1 MRKIKV
7 FILANFAL
15 VIAGLIYSS
24 NAIMV
29 AY

>member
-7 FILANFAL
+7 FILVSFAL
-15 VIAGLIYSS
+15 LVVELMNLS

>member
-1 MRKIKV
+1 MKKIKA
-7 FILANFAL
+7 FILVSFAL
-15 VIAGLIYSS
+15 LVVELMNLS

>member
-7 FILANFAL
+7 FILVNFAL
-15 VIAGLIYSS
+15 IVAELMNLS